1 MIQKHV
7 QLRDETTAFGLS
19 QVGAVGHDT
28 SDFDLQQDQVE
39 VQQTEKTC
47 PCWL

>member
-1 MIQKHV
+1 MIQTHV
-7 QLRDETTAFGLS
+7 NLKDETTDFGLS
-19 QVGAVGHDT
+19 QVGAVGHDK

-47 PCWL
+47 TSWL